1 MSNNRLNSTN
11 RYIALA
17 VETTG
22 FSPKNGD
29 RVIEIG
35 AVAIEDQSIVKD
47 RNLKTL
53 RVIIVFAF
61 KAKKSIF
68 FLNYEGKWGFR
79 HSIFS
84 SCERS
89 ARTFVPESIS
99 IRTKSTKS
107 TTFPNVQDGSALEI

>member
-1 MSNNRLNSTN
+1 MMSNNHLNSTN
-11 RYIALA
+11 RHVALD
-17 VETTG
+17 VETIG
-22 FSPKNGD
+22 LSPKNGD

-35 AVAIEDQSIVKD
+35 AVVIEDQSIVKD

-53 RVIIVFAF
+53 PVIIVFAF
-61 KAKKSIF
+61 KAKKGIIS
-68 FLNYEGKWGFR
+68 LNYEGKWGFR

-99 IRTKSTKS
+99 IRIKST
-107 TTFPNVQDGSALEI
+107 